1 MVRRPMAEWHCII
14 HDASPAYISWTQYL
28 ANQARLQEN
37 AQRTPSTGVW
47 GQGHPGKAALLQGLA
62 TCGLCG
68 HRMRVTY
75 RPRPRYVCEDLY
87 RTCAESP
94 CARLDGPSIEAFV
107 VQAFF
112 DAIAPAHLTTLDE
125 VLAQRHREH

>member
-47 GQGHPGKAALLQGLA
+47 GQGHPGKA
-62 TCGLCG
+62 
-68 HRMRVTY
+68 RRSSK
-75 RPRPRYVCEDLY
+75 DL
-87 RTCAESP
+87 RRAAS
-94 CARLDGPSIEAFV
+94 V
-107 VQAFF
+107 
-112 DAIAPAHLTTLDE
+112 AIAC
-125 VLAQRHREH
+125 V